1 MDIIGRTTIHPLPFY
16 TGKGAGYA
24 VWAVLLLE
32 YAGVSVTGR
41 SDSAGPHL
49 LSYALTAAGLAL
61 IAGSLLT
68 IGAAARLGLPSDRT
82 ELKTAG
88 LYRFSRNP
96 IYAGFH
102 LLTLSAAVY
111 TADAAVAALG
121 AYSITVYH
129 FIILGEERFLR
140 ERFGDAYR
148 RYCERVRRYL

>member
-41 SDSAGPHL
+41 SDSAGLHL
-49 LSYALTAAGLAL
+49 LSYTLTAAGLAL

-102 LLTLSAAVY
+102 LLTVSAMMYTSNAV
-111 TADAAVAALG
+111 VVLLG

-129 FIILGEERFLR
+129 FIILGEERFLA
-140 ERFGDAYR
+140 ERFGDDYFRYR
-148 RYCERVRRYL
+148 REVRRYL